1 MLNYHCNFSH
11 YEWFQCGHFGSWIA
25 VPCHCIYISSQK
37 DVYARHRRMAEK
49 TPETIVI
56 QLVDFGIAPET
67 GSVLQLLL
75 ILLDNVGGS
84 VGEPVGLGVSGV
96 GIGKMGDS
104 KPGT

>member
-1 MLNYHCNFSH
+1 
-11 YEWFQCGHFGSWIA
+11 
-25 VPCHCIYISSQK
+25 
-37 DVYARHRRMAEK
+37 MAEK
-49 TPETIVI
+49 TPDTIVI

-75 ILLDNVGGS
+75 ILLILLILLDNVGGS
-84 VGEPVGLGVSGV
+84 VGEPVGVGVSAV